1 MRVAFVVVVSAGV
14 SFAGEPKPVL
24 VSGLA
29 EVTQPWCGGA
39 MPPPGQAQRVLP
51 HANARFVVK
60 PGAKNSVAP
69 SAPTMTTDGK
79 GRFSISLTPG
89 TWCVVPAERVDV
101 PPSEAAK
108 RPRQPGAP
116 IAVPAG
122 GPPNFAC
129 LDHYWAECVAT
140 LEVADKPIR
149 DARIMTF
156 ESCGFTRPCEAP
168 GPQPP
173 SAPPS
178 SAD

>member
-1 MRVAFVVVVSAGV
+1 MRVAFIVVVSASV

-108 RPRQPGAP
+108 RPRPPGSAIAAP
-116 IAVPAG
+116 G

-140 LEVADKPIR
+140 LEVADRPLSNVKV
-149 DARIMTF
+149 MTF
-156 ESCGFTRPCEAP
+156 ESCGFTHPCAP
-168 GPQPP
+168 AGPQPP